1 MREAGEGAAPS
12 LREVVPRGRGEQPGQ
27 RQVGGHPNQ
36 PSGHRIALPSP
47 VDSFA
52 RAENAVSVPLSE
64 SLSATS
70 QEKRL
75 NPQDGNGLE
84 EVRD

>member
-12 LREVVPRGRGEQPGQ
+12 LREAVPRGRGEQPGQ
-27 RQVGGHPNQ
+27 RWVGGHPNQ
-36 PSGHRIALPSP
+36 PSGHHIALPSP

-52 RAENAVSVPLSE
+52 RAAEDFVSVPLSE
-64 SLSATS
+64 SLS

-75 NPQDGNGLE
+75 HPQGGNGLE